1 MTEPFDLARLLD
13 EVVEDEK
20 VTTNKNRRVS
30 QGEIK
35 RLIAERRQQA
45 LTAPR
50 EADAARIGELLLRH
64 ALISPE
70 QLREALAVQSD
81 RGGRI
86 GSLLVELGFVSAAKL
101 VELLGKQHNV
111 PGADLFQI
119 ASQRTP
125 LSILPRL
132 VMLKHRVLP
141 LGAENSTVRLAM
153 ERPDDFAAIHEV
165 EFLTGKRVRP
175 VIAASYQIDLALRCI
190 DEHGGTDFS
199 HVDLQSI
206 TQTPVT
212 IDELLTHL
220 VTTGA
225 ADLYLAAGAAPCLR
239 SATGLRPTDFPML
252 SADHCA
258 AYAKTLMSE
267 AQWEQLLER
276 KDISF
281 ALQSAHLGRFR
292 ITAHRQRN
300 AVSLA
305 IRRVPGAIPDLAAL
319 GLPPDLGVAALAG
332 DGIILIGSPPGHG
345 RSTTA
350 AALVQHL
357 NRSRAARIVTLEDPI
372 EHLHEPVL
380 SIISQRELRSH
391 VDSIDDA
398 LRLLDRQGC
407 DTLLIDVPEGRQT
420 IARAIELAGSGRLII
435 ASLVASSPAHAVES
449 IVLAAPP
456 SQRDLVTSW
465 LADRLRLVF
474 VQGLVPASE
483 SEPGPVRWQALDGG
497 DSLRNLIVRGDWEQM
512 RRLAGRRG

>member
-45 LTAPR
+45 QAAPR

-64 ALISPE
+64 AMISPE

-81 RGGRI
+81 RGGRL

-125 LSILPRL
+125 LSILPRP

-141 LGAENSTVRLAM
+141 LGTENSTVRLAM

-165 EFLTGKRVRP
+165 EFLTGKRVHP

-190 DEHGGTDFS
+190 DEHGGTDFA
-199 HVDLQSI
+199 HIDLQSI
-206 TQTPVT
+206 AQTPVT

-220 VTTGA
+220 VTTEA
-225 ADLYLAAGAAPCLR
+225 ADLYLAAGSAPCLQ
-239 SATGLRPTDFPML
+239 SATGLRTTDFPKL

-292 ITAHRQRN
+292 VTAHRQRN

-305 IRRVPGAIPDLAAL
+305 IRRIPGAIPDLATL
-319 GLPPDLGVAALAG
+319 GLPADLGAAALAG

-372 EHLHEPVL
+372 EHLHDSVL
-380 SIISQRELRSH
+380 SIISQRELGDH
-391 VDSIDDA
+391 VDSVDDA
-398 LRLLDRQGC
+398 LRMLDRQGC
-407 DTLLIDVPEGRQT
+407 DTLLIDVPSASNA
-420 IARAIELAGSGRLII
+420 IARAIEVAGSGRLII
-435 ASLVASSPAHAVES
+435 ATLVASNPAQTVES
-449 IVLAAPP
+449 IVAAAPP
-456 SQRDLVTSW
+456 SQRELVRSW

-474 VQGLVPASE
+474 VQQLMTAAE
-483 SEPGPVRWQALDGG
+483 SGGRVIRWETLDGG
-497 DSLRNLIVRGDWEQM
+497 DSLRSLLVRGDWEQI
-512 RRLAGRRG
+512 RRVAGRRG